1 MCIMDGVGGLFVQLY
16 HKKDDRDIGG
26 ITLCIFGCDDLQ
38 FMDTQG
44 ISFLTSDVGT
54 IEGDVREQL
63 ILWRIFAIC
72 GGVLCGDN
80 HVFYS
85 NMLGTGNE
93 KSKEMETEK
102 MNDRRILFKN
112 VSKTI
117 DDQMILKDINLEI
130 PKQGIYGIVGRNGS
144 GKTVLIKCLCG
155 FMPVTEGEIWVGEK
169 QVGRDVEFIEDTGFI
184 IETPGFLPRE
194 SGFRN
199 LRYLAS
205 IRNVV
210 GKERIRECITMV
222 GLDPDD
228 KKWVGKYSLG
238 MRQRLGIAQ
247 AIMEN
252 PSLIILDEP
261 MNGLDNHGVEEIR
274 KLLLGLKEEGK
285 LILIIS
291 HNHEDINLLCDSVY
305 EMDRGVLTQVKNC

>member
-1 MCIMDGVGGLFVQLY
+1 MDGVGGLFVQLY

-222 GLDPDD
+222 GLNPDD

-261 MNGLDNHGVEEIR
+261 MNGLDNHGVGEIR

-291 HNHEDINLLCDSVY
+291 HNREDINVLCDRVY
-305 EMDRGVLTQVKNC
+305 EMDMGVLTQVRNC

>member
-1 MCIMDGVGGLFVQLY
+1 
-16 HKKDDRDIGG
+16 
-26 ITLCIFGCDDLQ
+26 
-38 FMDTQG
+38 
-44 ISFLTSDVGT
+44 
-54 IEGDVREQL
+54 
-63 ILWRIFAIC
+63 
-72 GGVLCGDN
+72 
-80 HVFYS
+80 
-85 NMLGTGNE
+85 MLGTGKK
-93 KSKEMETEK
+93 KSKEMGTEK

-117 DDQMILKDINLEI
+117 DDQMILKDINLEK

-155 FMPVTEGEIWVGEK
+155 FMPVTEGEVWVGEK

-222 GLDPDD
+222 GLNPDD

-285 LILIIS
+285 LVLIIS
-291 HNHEDINLLCDSVY
+291 HNREDINLLCDRVY
-305 EMDRGVLTQVKNC
+305 EMDMGVLTQVR

>member
-1 MCIMDGVGGLFVQLY
+1 
-16 HKKDDRDIGG
+16 
-26 ITLCIFGCDDLQ
+26 
-38 FMDTQG
+38 
-44 ISFLTSDVGT
+44 
-54 IEGDVREQL
+54 
-63 ILWRIFAIC
+63 
-72 GGVLCGDN
+72 
-80 HVFYS
+80 
-85 NMLGTGNE
+85 
-93 KSKEMETEK
+93 
-102 MNDRRILFKN
+102 MNGRRIIFKN

-117 DDQMILKDINLEI
+117 EEQTVLKDINLEI
-130 PKQGIYGIVGRNGS
+130 PERGIYGIVGRNGS

-155 FMPVTEGEIWVGEK
+155 FMSVTEGEIWVGEK
-169 QVGRDVEFIEDTGFI
+169 QVGRDVEFVEDIGFI

-194 SGFRN
+194 SGYRN
-199 LRYLAS
+199 LKYLAS
-205 IRNVV
+205 IRNVAGKERIRECITMV
-210 GKERIRECITMV
+210 GLDPDDKKWVGKTVLIKCLCGFMSVTEGEIWVGEKQVGRDVEFVEDIGFIIETPGFLPRESGYRNLKYLASIRNVAGKERIRECITMV

-291 HNHEDINLLCDSVY
+291 HNREDIRLLCDRVY
-305 EMDRGVLTQVKNC
+305 EMDMGVLTQIK